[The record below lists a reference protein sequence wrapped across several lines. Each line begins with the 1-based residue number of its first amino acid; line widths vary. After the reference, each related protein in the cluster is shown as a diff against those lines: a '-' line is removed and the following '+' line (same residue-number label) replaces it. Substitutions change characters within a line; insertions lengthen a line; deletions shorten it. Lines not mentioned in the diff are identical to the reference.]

1 MLDKARKPLS
11 HGLMQ
16 LSFARL
22 ALLLK
27 NGEMRMTSKN
37 WWAGETAKKLLAL
50 GMVYIIPGSAGAFN
64 VVITDPNVTHSAS
77 AGNFITQL
85 DPDPY
90 THLAAGA
97 TQAIRDLYRSDYPN
111 FNYIAGADRSG
122 TLTISQLDAFQDGNQ
137 GGLDIVASFAGE
149 TSPHIYRWI
158 QYIETDSL
166 SPPFRGATT
175 SPFTDPPPLD
185 RDDDLPF
192 YETNAE
198 RITEGVGY
206 VTGGDFF
213 ENPRFW
219 DSPRVNDSRAP
230 VTVRLNLF
238 LTDMDIENNTVTIY
252 DGVQYGLHITP
263 IPEPETWAMM
273 IAGLGLIGWRLRGGR
288 ADYSRFG

>member
-11 HGLMQ
+11 QGLMQ

-77 AGNFITQL
+77 AGTFITQL

-137 GGLDIVASFAGE
+137 GGLDIV
-149 TSPHIYRWI
+149 
-158 QYIETDSL
+158 
-166 SPPFRGATT
+166 
-175 SPFTDPPPLD
+175 
-185 RDDDLPF
+185 
-192 YETNAE
+192 
-198 RITEGVGY
+198 
-206 VTGGDFF
+206 
-213 ENPRFW
+213 
-219 DSPRVNDSRAP
+219 
-230 VTVRLNLF
+230 
-238 LTDMDIENNTVTIY
+238 
-252 DGVQYGLHITP
+252 
-263 IPEPETWAMM
+263 
-273 IAGLGLIGWRLRGGR
+273 
-288 ADYSRFG
+288 